1 MTIHIQQEPT
11 TGIWMFDAAGKFSP
25 DNFQEEYSNIVQN
38 YAGTSTIKILVDL
51 QLADLLMDEINL
63 IKSLIEFMT
72 RETPNDQPVYVAFVI
87 KYDQSNI
94 TADYIKTDP
103 HLRVKT
109 YHSWSRASASLE
121 SE

>member
-1 MTIHIQQEPT
+1 MTIHVQQEPT
-11 TGIWMFDAAGKFSP
+11 TGIWMFDASGKFSP

-38 YAGTSTIKILVDL
+38 YAGTSIIKILVDL
-51 QLADLLMDEINL
+51 QLADLPMDEINL
-63 IKSLIEFMT
+63 INSLIEFMT
-72 RETPNDQPVYVAFVI
+72 RETPNDQPVYLAFVI

-103 HLRVKT
+103 YLRVKT
-109 YHSWSRASASLE
+109 YHSWSLASASLE

>member
-1 MTIHIQQEPT
+1 MTIHVQQEPT
-11 TGIWMFDAAGKFSP
+11 TSIWMFDVAGRFSP

-38 YAGTSTIKILVDL
+38 YAGTSIIKILVDL
-51 QLADLLMDEINL
+51 QLADLPMDEINL

-72 RETPNDQPVYVAFVI
+72 RETPSDQPVYLAFVI

-94 TADYIKTDP
+94 TADYIKTDSY
-103 HLRVKT
+103 LRVKT
-109 YHSWSRASASLE
+109 YHSWSLASASLE